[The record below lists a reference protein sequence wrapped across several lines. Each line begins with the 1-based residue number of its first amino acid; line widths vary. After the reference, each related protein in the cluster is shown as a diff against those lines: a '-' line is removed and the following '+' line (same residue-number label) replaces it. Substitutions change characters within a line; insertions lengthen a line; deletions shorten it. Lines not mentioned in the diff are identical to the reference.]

1 MTAKKKTIDLLE
13 QIIAVHKILMQIH
26 GELPALA
33 NLDARIQ
40 SLIDKLKA

>member
-13 QIIAVHKILMQIH
+13 QIIAVHQILMQIH
-26 GELPALA
+26 GELPVLVK
-33 NLDARIQ
+33 LDAQIQ